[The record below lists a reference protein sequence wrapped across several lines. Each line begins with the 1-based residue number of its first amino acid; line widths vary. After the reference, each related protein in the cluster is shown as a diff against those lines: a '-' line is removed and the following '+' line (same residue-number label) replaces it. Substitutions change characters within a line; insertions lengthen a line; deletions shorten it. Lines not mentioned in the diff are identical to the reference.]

1 MAHNPLEPTTPG
13 QSTSARSTG
22 RPFAAT
28 LHMVLIALML
38 ISFALIAQQSSQ
50 ALYHLGFLLLIAS
63 TFVQIVF
70 GNVPPETDFRRSMAL
85 LGMGLGIVAVV
96 FALGILL
103 APILANLGR

>member
-1 MAHNPLEPTTPG
+1 MAHNPLKSTPAE
-13 QSTSARSTG
+13 STSARSTG
-22 RPFAAT
+22 RPFAAA